1 MTIHGRRFAPCPKGV
16 ESFFFRPRKGV
27 MRMYITWT
35 DFLQFTLVVLGIITV
50 CITVND
56 NKKK

>member
-1 MTIHGRRFAPCPKGV
+1 
-16 ESFFFRPRKGV
+16 
-27 MRMYITWT
+27 MYITWT
-35 DFLQFTLVVLGIITV
+35 DFLQFALVVLGIITV

>member
-1 MTIHGRRFAPCPKGV
+1 
-16 ESFFFRPRKGV
+16 